1 MELHLALKNIVNLS
15 GTDILKE
22 QRLLNILADF
32 NAYDDVPSTKFIIK
46 TIIDEGYME
55 KFLANGKWDLNCDKL
70 IDQFVA
76 MTGMQRDNVTYAFEC
91 LGFGLG
97 WNNLIKHQTSVRMT
111 LPNQILSSKKLD
123 INDYLQNITETK
135 YGNHSGFVLQNPT
148 AYSTGKKKLVIGC
161 EIVGA
166 FKEGGTSFLKVK
178 SAIYCKNSIVKN
190 VNFDI
195 IWNFNFSGFEIVTK
209 EVVIPIPHN
218 DISKIVFYMG
228 N

>member
-1 MELHLALKNIVNLS
+1 MKLHLALKNIVNLS
-15 GTDILKE
+15 GTSILKE
-22 QRLLNILADF
+22 QRLVNILADF
-32 NAYDDVPSTKFIIK
+32 NAYDDIPSAKFIIK

-55 KFLANGKWDLNCDKL
+55 KLLANGKWDLNCDKL
-70 IDQFVA
+70 IDQFAA
-76 MTGMQRDNVTYAFEC
+76 MTGMVKDNVTYVFESI
-91 LGFGLG
+91 GFCMG
-97 WNNLIKHQTSVRMT
+97 WNNSIKHPTSVRMT
-111 LPNQILSSKKLD
+111 LPNQILSSKRLD

-135 YGNHSGFVLQNPT
+135 YGNLSGFVLQNPT

-166 FKEGGTSFLKVK
+166 FKERGSSFLKVK
-178 SAIYCKNSIVKN
+178 SAIYGKNSIVKN

-195 IWNFNFSGFEIVTK
+195 IWNSNFSGFEIVTK

-218 DISKIVFYMG
+218 EISKIVFYMG